1 MKELTKLKKEEGM
14 YKEDLIIKKS
24 NYFKDFHFELT
35 SLKNILIVTRN
46 RIYFE

>member
-24 NYFKDFHFELT
+24 NYFLT
-35 SLKNILIVTRN
+35 SLKNILIVTGN
-46 RIYFE
+46 RIYFK